1 MLGGDPPPVFQ
12 ATEHNLHPLPPFVA
26 PLVIFDGLVARLSLW
41 DVARYP
47 LISNSFTKPIC
58 IISPICQKSVG
69 GGQAIRR
76 DSGLSV
82 IADLASSQEER
93 DRPPNYFIH
102 DRQLGIDTT
111 LGPPNQASAPLFF
124 NRRLDAV
131 QCALTYVASIEIVLG
146 SGDSAASPVMKWAN
160 TLMPHHRFQRL

>member
-1 MLGGDPPPVFQ
+1 MGGDPPPVFQ

-26 PLVIFDGLVARLSLW
+26 PLVIFDGLVARHSLW
-41 DVARYP
+41 DAARYP
-47 LISNSFTKPIC
+47 SIYNSFTKPIC

-102 DRQLGIDTT
+102 DMQHGIDTT
-111 LGPPNQASAPLFF
+111 LGPPNQASTPPFF
-124 NRRLDAV
+124 NRILDAV
-131 QCALTYVASIEIVLG
+131 PCALRYVASIKIVSG
-146 SGDSAASPVMKWAN
+146 SGTSAASTIRKQTNPPK
-160 TLMPHHRFQRL
+160 PRHRFQRL